1 MKTYQILIPC
11 SLLALLIFAQSTA
24 PPQSEGSWERK
35 QLTDNFWAEGAAAG
49 DVDKDG
55 AIDLVYGPYWF
66 AGPDFENR
74 HTIYP
79 DKVRTKTTL
88 VSGGKGQIEG
98 FHGAKSKKNGY
109 SDNFAALMTDVNA
122 DGWEDYL
129 VAGFPGK
136 ETFWYE
142 NPQGAEGLWKRRVAL
157 DVTENESPMF
167 VDVDGD
173 GQVDLLCMRKGVI
186 GYASFDAETPEE
198 PWAWHPVSP
207 NNKYMKFTHGL
218 GAGDV
223 NGDGRND
230 ILEGHGWW
238 EQPESLEGDPVWEF
252 HPQQFREEA
261 DKPNVGGA
269 QMFAYDVNGD
279 GLNDVI
285 TALNAHG
292 YGLAWFE
299 QKGDGWVKHL
309 ITGTPD
315 DAGGTGVVFSQPH
328 ALEMKDMNGDGVE
341 DIVTGKRFWA
351 HGSHGD
357 PESNAPALVLWFE
370 LKRDGKEAT
379 FVPHLI
385 DADSGVG
392 TQVFVGDLN
401 GDGKA
406 DVFCGNKRGAFVH
419 LQK

>member
-1 MKTYQILIPC
+1 MKSYY
-11 SLLALLIFAQSTA
+11 LLLPLSCFAVLLFAQSTT
-24 PPQSEGSWERK
+24 PPETDGKWERK
-35 QLTDNFWAEGAAAG
+35 QLTDDFWAESAAAG
-49 DVDKDG
+49 DVNKDG
-55 AIDLVYGPYWF
+55 AMDLIYGPYWF
-66 AGPDFENR
+66 AGPDFEKK
-74 HTIYP
+74 HVIYP
-79 DKVRTKTTL
+79 DTKRTKTTL
-88 VSGGKGQIEG
+88 VAGGKGEIEG

-109 SDNFAALMTDVNA
+109 SDNFSALMTDVNG
-122 DGWEDYL
+122 DGWQDYL

-142 NPQGAEGLWKRRVAL
+142 NPQGAEELWKRRVAL

-186 GYASFDAETPEE
+186 GYASYDQKSPEE
-198 PWAWHPVSP
+198 PWKWHPISP
-207 NNKYMKFTHGL
+207 NNKYMKFTHGM
-218 GAGDV
+218 GAGDI

-230 ILEGHGWW
+230 ILEAHGWW
-238 EQPESLEGDPVWEF
+238 QQPESLKGDPVWKF
-252 HPQQFREEA
+252 HPQQFREVAE
-261 DKPNVGGA
+261 KPNVGGA

-279 GLNDVI
+279 GLSDVI

-299 QKGDGWVKHL
+299 QTPDGWVKHL

-315 DAGGTGVVFSQPH
+315 EAGETGVIFSQPH
-328 ALEMKDMNGDGVE
+328 ALEMKDVNGDGIE

-357 PESNAPALVLWFE
+357 PESNAPAVVFWFE
-370 LKRDGKEAT
+370 LRRDGGAAKY
-379 FVPHLI
+379 VPHLI

-392 TQVFVGDLN
+392 TQLFVGDVN
-401 GDGKA
+401 GDGKP